1 MLERL
6 FSLTS
11 KNTNGR
17 TEAMAGIT
25 TFMMMTC
32 ILCVI
37 PSILSAAEVNN
48 LLALVLG
55 ALTVALGMGMPW
67 QVALGAVF
75 VSGLLFVVL
84 TVTHI
89 HQLMVEGISIS
100 LKHAI
105 TAGINHKKIRTCC
118 V

>member
-17 TEAMAGIT
+17 TGAMAGIT

-48 LLALVLG
+48 LLALV
-55 ALTVALGMGMPW
+55 LTVALGMGMPW

>member
-11 KNTNGR
+11 ENTNGR
-17 TEAMAGIT
+17 TEAMARIT

-48 LLALVLG
+48 LLALV
-55 ALTVALGMGMPW
+55 LTVALGMGMPW

>member
-48 LLALVLG
+48 LLALVLI
-55 ALTVALGMGMPW
+55 VALGMGMPW